1 MLACVFLV
9 PFEFPH
15 LHSSLFMYY
24 LFWGSMDML
33 VLRTDLSRALE
44 MENVVV
50 LSSVREDAEGLVC
63 KVALLKGKLMEA
75 C

>member
-1 MLACVFLV
+1 
-9 PFEFPH
+9 
-15 LHSSLFMYY
+15 MYY

>member
-1 MLACVFLV
+1 
-9 PFEFPH
+9 
-15 LHSSLFMYY
+15 
-24 LFWGSMDML
+24 MDML

-50 LSSVREDAEGLVC
+50 LSSIREDAEGLIR